1 MGNMNA
7 PAPSVTLAG
16 ALLVSNNAATIRQLK
31 ESMQQFDMCPE
42 VCGEVPAAL
51 ALLNQRKF
59 EAVIVDLLVGVEAN
73 EVLDKVRRSPSNRT
87 AVIFTVSESDAE
99 TASAFKAGTNF
110 VLRRPLSSAS
120 ISRSL
125 KVAYG
130 LILRERRRYFRCPI
144 EFPVA
149 ICRPGM
155 PEIHGQ
161 TLNISE
167 NGIAIATSIALQPGV
182 KVQVHFALPESELRF
197 LVEATIC
204 GCRQAYLGLQFS
216 SISARLTS
224 VLQEWLLHRLEE
236 SFPSHSSRNSGN
248 LRRRRRTGMG
258 DLSRESLQ
266 DPFGVVIL
274 DPAH

>member
-1 MGNMNA
+1 MSNMTA
-7 PAPSVTLAG
+7 PAPSAALAG
-16 ALLVSNNAATIRQLK
+16 ALLVSNDATTIKQLR
-31 ESMQQFDMCPE
+31 ESMQQFDMSPE
-42 VCGEVPAAL
+42 VCSDVPAAL

-59 EAVIVDLLVGVEAN
+59 EAVIVDLLLGAQAN

-87 AVIFTVSESDAE
+87 AVIFTVSEGDTE
-99 TASAFKAGTNF
+99 TAGAFKAGTNF
-110 VLRRPLSSAS
+110 VLRRPLYSAS
-120 ISRSL
+120 IGRSL

-167 NGIAIATSIALQPGV
+167 NGIAIATSIPLLPGV
-182 KVQVHFALPESELRF
+182 KVQLHFALPGNDLRF
-197 LVEATIC
+197 VIGATTC
-204 GCRQAYLGLQFS
+204 WCKQSYLGLQFFS
-216 SISARLTS
+216 VSARLTS

-236 SFPSHSSRNSGN
+236 SLP
-248 LRRRRRTGMG
+248 
-258 DLSRESLQ
+258 ESLAQ
-266 DPFGVVIL
+266 KFQKL
-274 DPAH
+274 EKAAAKA